1 MDETAETDE
10 TDRPDEP
17 AAGRTWRPAYPVDVR
32 AILGAFRQGAGDPGF
47 RSEPDGTI
55 WRASNTPQGAGTLVV
70 RADAAGG
77 VVVGRA
83 WGPGADW
90 LLEGMPELLGSR
102 DDDSGF
108 VAHHEV
114 VARLKRAFPGWR
126 VPRSR
131 CVVDIL
137 VPTVIAQK
145 VTGAEAFAGYRRLA
159 RRFGSP
165 APGPVPAG
173 LTVPPT
179 ARAWAAIPSWEW
191 LRAGV
196 DAARSDTV
204 MRAMRVAGRLEE
216 CATLTH
222 QSASARLCA
231 VPGIGVWTAAEVA
244 QRALGDPNSPSFGDY
259 HLAKNLGWALVGRR
273 LDDGALAEVLAPY
286 AGHRYR
292 VQRLAELGGLTAPRH
307 GPRRSVPTHLP
318 R

>member
-1 MDETAETDE
+1 MDESPHEAEPGLQ
-10 TDRPDEP
+10 RI
-17 AAGRTWRPAYPVDVR
+17 WRPAYPVDVR
-32 AILGAFRQGAGDPGF
+32 AILGVFRQGAGDPGF
-47 RSEPDGTI
+47 SREPDGTM
-55 WRASNTPQGAGTLVV
+55 WRAVNTPDGPGTLAV

-83 WGPGADW
+83 WGPGASW
-90 LLEGMPELLGSR
+90 LLEGMPELLGSS
-102 DDDSGF
+102 DDDAGF
-108 VAHHEV
+108 VAHHEI
-114 VARLKRAFPGWR
+114 VARLKRTFPGWR

-131 CVVDIL
+131 CVIDIL

-145 VTGAEAFAGYRRLA
+145 VTGVEAFAGYRRLA
-159 RRFGSP
+159 RRFGRP

-179 ARAWAAIPSWEW
+179 AQDWAAIPSWEW

-196 DAARSDTV
+196 DSARSNTV

-216 CATLTH
+216 CVSLTH
-222 QSASARLCA
+222 GAAASRLCA
-231 VPGIGVWTAAEVA
+231 VPGIGQWTAAEVA
-244 QRALGDPNSPSFGDY
+244 QRALGDPDSPSYGDF

-273 LDDGALAEVLAPY
+273 LDDDALAEVLAPY

-292 VQRLAELGGLTAPRH
+292 VQRLAELGGLTAPRY
-307 GPRRSVPTHLP
+307 GPRRSIPTHLP